1 MAIKKYTKL
10 EDENTIYN
18 VRSSS
23 QGVTVEKTI
32 DNGEEV
38 FTVNIDTA
46 LNSRATIEQV
56 NTAITENNNK
66 RSQSITKY
74 QGTYTI
80 PSKFKYHN
88 GDAKPVLSYNPLTS
102 FGVLKVDATF
112 YQALNQNEIV
122 AEFPVGT
129 PQPVEY
135 IEVQLYVDG
144 TPVSMWYNG
153 RHLRTNSVP
162 QSLVGKRV
170 IMNFIGLFK

>member
-1 MAIKKYTKL
+1 MAIKNYTKL
-10 EDENTIYN
+10 EDENIIYN

-129 PQPVEY
+129 PQPIEF
-135 IEVQLYVDG
+135 IEVQLYVELCS
-144 TPVSMWYNG
+144 TIFSRKTCNNELYW
-153 RHLRTNSVP
+153 
-162 QSLVGKRV
+162 
-170 IMNFIGLFK
+170 FI

>member
-1 MAIKKYTKL
+1 M
-10 EDENTIYN
+10 
-18 VRSSS
+18 
-23 QGVTVEKTI
+23 
-32 DNGEEV
+32 
-38 FTVNIDTA
+38 
-46 LNSRATIEQV
+46 
-56 NTAITENNNK
+56 
-66 RSQSITKY
+66 
-74 QGTYTI
+74 

-88 GDAKPVLSYNPLTS
+88 GDAKPVLSFNPVTS

-122 AEFPVGT
+122 AEFPSGT
-129 PQPVEY
+129 PQPIEF